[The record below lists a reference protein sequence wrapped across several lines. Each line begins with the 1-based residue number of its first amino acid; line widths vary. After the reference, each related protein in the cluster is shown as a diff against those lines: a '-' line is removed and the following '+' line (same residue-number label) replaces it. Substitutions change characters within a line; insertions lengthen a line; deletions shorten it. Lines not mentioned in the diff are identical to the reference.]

1 MDRGVS
7 GAPVATSRFVLEP
20 ESARV
25 DEKVRIR
32 LIGLAPDASVR
43 IALRAE
49 TFRAEAAADFRADA
63 QGVVDLSAATPI
75 AGDYDE
81 PDAMGLF
88 WAARFDPD
96 AGFHGVIESLARLEP
111 LDYVLRATADGAT
124 IATMRFARLIH
135 ARGVVRSDVRDG
147 RLRGTYFAP
156 AGAASCP
163 AVLVVGGSDGGNY
176 FRWVAALLAA
186 HGFAALGL
194 SYFADDDLPAEM
206 VEIPLEYFVEAI
218 IWLRAR
224 KEVAGRR
231 VGLIGPSRGG
241 ELALLLAATVPEIA
255 AVAALVPSSMTGG
268 GIGSSPAAMT
278 RAAWTLDGKP
288 FPLIPPRFDADAMRA
303 FGVAIA
309 TGTPMAMTAGFQR
322 QLDSAG
328 AAADV
333 AAIPVERIGGPV
345 LLLSG
350 GDDQVWPSTRFAEMA
365 MARLRANGFTHPIE
379 HLSYPHAGH
388 TSSLPPYLPTSLTWS
403 RHPQVPIAL
412 EMGGTPRAN
421 AEASADAWP
430 RIVAFLR
437 RHLPT

>member
-7 GAPVATSRFVLEP
+7 TAGAATPRFVLEP

-25 DEKVRIR
+25 DETARIR
-32 LIGLAPDASVR
+32 LIGLAPDAAVR

-63 QGVVDLSAATPI
+63 GGVVDLSTATPS
-75 AGDYDE
+75 AGDYDA

-88 WAARFDPD
+88 WAARFDPE
-96 AGFHGVIESLARLEP
+96 AGFHAVVESLARLEP
-111 LDYVLRATADGAT
+111 LDYTLRATADGAP
-124 IATMRFARLIH
+124 IASTRFVRLIH
-135 ARGVVRSDVRDG
+135 ARGVVRSDVRAG

-163 AVLVVGGSDGGNY
+163 AVLVVGGSDGSNY

-218 IWLRAR
+218 AWLRAR
-224 KEVAGRR
+224 TEVAGRR
-231 VGLIGPSRGG
+231 VGLVGPSRGG
-241 ELALLLAATVPEIA
+241 ELALLLAATVPGVA
-255 AVAALVPSSMTGG
+255 AVAALVPSSLTGG
-268 GIGSSPAAMT
+268 GIGASPAAMV
-278 RAAWTLDGKP
+278 RSAWTLDGKP
-288 FPLIPPRFDADAMRA
+288 FPMIAPRFDADAMRA
-303 FGVAIA
+303 FGVAMA
-309 TGTPMAMTAGFQR
+309 AGTPLAMTPGFQR
-322 QLDSAG
+322 LLDGAG
-328 AAADV
+328 ADLDA
-333 AAIPVERIGGPV
+333 AAIPVEQIRGPI
-345 LLLSG
+345 LMLSG
-350 GDDQVWPSTRFAEMA
+350 GDDQVWPSARFAEMA
-365 MARLRANGFTHPIE
+365 IARLQAHRFAHPVE

-403 RHPQVPIAL
+403 RHPQVPLAL

-430 RIVAFLR
+430 RIVAFFR
-437 RHLPT
+437 QHLPV